1 MNNDHFGGENSM
13 VVGAQDEY
21 ERQNDQELP
30 HKRRARLRFSAPDDE
45 HARTA
50 VIISHQQWCCAVNT
64 ALMFAVG
71 HPHNSEERRDGR

>member
-30 HKRRARLRFSAPDDE
+30 HKRRARLRFSAPDDD
-45 HARTA
+45 AP
-50 VIISHQQWCCAVNT
+50 
-64 ALMFAVG
+64 ALPLMDIEEPMFLQ
-71 HPHNSEERRDGR
+71 N